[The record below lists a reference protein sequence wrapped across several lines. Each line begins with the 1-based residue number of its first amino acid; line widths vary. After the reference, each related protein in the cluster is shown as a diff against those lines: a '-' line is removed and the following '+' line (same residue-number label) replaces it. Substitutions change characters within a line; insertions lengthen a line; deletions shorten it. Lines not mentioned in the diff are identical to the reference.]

1 MLWFILLLHSLP
13 VKKKILC
20 DERKVKEFLF
30 DAFSQIFSFSFFFFF
45 FLLFLLEIGSQF
57 FKTDFFT
64 GLSVKTQEFNQKCQ
78 LTLRRLPA

>member
-30 DAFSQIFSFSFFFFF
+30 DAFSQIFSFSFF
-45 FLLFLLEIGSQF
+45 LLFLLEIGSQF

-78 LTLRRLPA
+78 LTLGRLPA

>member
-30 DAFSQIFSFSFFFFF
+30 DAFSQIFSFSF